1 MKKCIFRKN
10 AYGFDEWCR
19 CVRRITHDVMYCY
32 THFSSNKE
40 YHCLYENEFNE
51 YKIILEFKK
60 HLTERQLFF
69 FDNYLTRHH
78 IVPKEYKFT
87 MEEYRQMVEAWIS
100 LRFEDKRIIQM
111 KEYSDAEFGLIIKNA
126 REYDGR
132 TRIEVADFIGISQNT
147 LKMYEEGKRMI
158 PSNVLL
164 MLNQIYGENINIEI
178 AFPKDPLN
186 IF

>member
-10 AYGFDEWCR
+10 AYGFDEWCH
-19 CVRRITHDVMYCY
+19 CVRRITHDVTYCY
-32 THFSSNKE
+32 THFDSDND
-40 YHCLYENEFNE
+40 YHCLYENEFAE

-60 HLTERQLFF
+60 QLTERQLFF
-69 FDNYLTRHH
+69 FENYLTRRH
-78 IVPKEYKFT
+78 IVRKEYKFT
-87 MEEYRQMVEAWIS
+87 IEEYRQMVDIWIN
-100 LRFEDKRIIQM
+100 LRFKDKRIIQI
-111 KEYSDAEFGLIIKNA
+111 KEYSAVELGLIIKKA

-132 TRIEVADFIGISQNT
+132 TRIEVADIIGISQNT

-158 PSNVLL
+158 PSNILL